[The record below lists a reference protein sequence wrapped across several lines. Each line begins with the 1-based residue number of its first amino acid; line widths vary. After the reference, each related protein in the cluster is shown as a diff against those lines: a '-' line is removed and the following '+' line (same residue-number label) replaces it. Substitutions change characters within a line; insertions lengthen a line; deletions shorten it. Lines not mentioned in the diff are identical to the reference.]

1 MRVQVTRRGGLA
13 GIPLQGELET
23 AELPSEQAH
32 SAEQAL
38 RALPSASTASTP
50 SHPDAFQY
58 ELTYSEPGRDPRS
71 ATLDEAEISDDL
83 RPLIDA
89 AMARGTLG

>member
-1 MRVQVTRRGGLA
+1 V

-23 AELPSEQAH
+23 AELPSEQAQ

-38 RALPSASTASTP
+38 RALPQAKAASPP

-58 ELTYSEPGRDPRS
+58 ELTYSESGLEPQS
-71 ATLDEAEISDDL
+71 VTLDESDVSDDL

-89 AMARGTLG
+89 AMSRGTLG